1 MCTVLFFA
9 KNMSTNERNSQIYV
23 YSSQI
28 FRIIKVERMVKGNVD
43 PI

>member
-1 MCTVLFFA
+1 MCTVLFFV
-9 KNMSTNERNSQIYV
+9 KNTSTNEKNSQIYV
-23 YSSQI
+23 CSSQI

>member
-1 MCTVLFFA
+1 
-9 KNMSTNERNSQIYV
+9 MSINEKNSQKYV
-23 YSSQI
+23 YYSQI